1 MSEVQ
6 EGMDFEE
13 TSAEDKFFG
22 VKTTIARSVKEEQPS
37 NPDIELEVID
47 DRPEEDRRAPR
58 SDSGEDADDDELSG
72 YSDRVQKRIN
82 KLRYE
87 QNEERRQRE
96 AAEKLREEA
105 VNYAQQVTAK
115 NKEYESLINRG
126 EAALISQIKDKAQL
140 TLESARQQY
149 KTAYEEG
156 DTDSV
161 VAAQEGLMR
170 AQSELAEADRYEKG
184 LANKPVNVPQD
195 SYQQEVYR
203 QQQAREQA
211 YAAQQQHQQA
221 QVTVE
226 PEAQQWAE
234 KNSWFMKPGY
244 EEMTSLAYG
253 AHAKAVADNVAPNSP
268 EYFERIDRRMRS
280 AFPEYNWHDSSDT
293 YGRNA
298 PVNVNQPSSVVAPS
312 SRSNGAKPRKVR
324 LTSSQIALAKRIG
337 LTNEQY
343 AMQLIKEGKQ

>member
-1 MSEVQ
+1 MSEAQ
-6 EGMDFEE
+6 EEMGFQES
-13 TSAEDKFFG
+13 SAEEKFFG
-22 VKTTIARSVKEEQPS
+22 VKTTIGRSSDNEEAVTDP
-37 NPDIELEVID
+37 NLELEIVD
-47 DRPEEDRRAPR
+47 DRPEEDRRAPKASS
-58 SDSGEDADDDELSG
+58 SDGDIDDDELSG

-96 AAEKLREEA
+96 AAERLREEA
-105 VNYAQQVTAK
+105 VSYAQAVTAK

-140 TLESARQQY
+140 SLESARQDY
-149 KTAYEEG
+149 KKAYEEG
-156 DTDSV
+156 DTDNV
-161 VAAQEGLMR
+161 VAAQESLMR
-170 AQSELAEADRYEKG
+170 AQSELQEANKYEQS
-184 LANKPVNVPQD
+184 LANKPVTVAD
-195 SYQQEVYR
+195 DAYQQQVY
-203 QQQAREQA
+203 QQQLAREQA
-211 YAAQQQHQQA
+211 VAQQQPQQA
-221 QVTVE
+221 TVD
-226 PEAQQWAE
+226 PEAQDWASRNE
-234 KNSWFMKPGY
+234 WFMKPGF

-253 AHAKAVADNVAPNSP
+253 AHAKAVQEGVAPNSS
-268 EYFERIDRRMRS
+268 EYFQRIDSRMRS
-280 AFPEYNWHDSSDT
+280 AFPDYNWQDSSDT

-298 PVNVNQPSSVVAPS
+298 PVTVNQPSSVVAPS

>member
-156 DTDSV
+156 DT
-161 VAAQEGLMR
+161 G
-170 AQSELAEADRYEKG
+170 
-184 LANKPVNVPQD
+184 
-195 SYQQEVYR
+195 
-203 QQQAREQA
+203 
-211 YAAQQQHQQA
+211 
-221 QVTVE
+221 
-226 PEAQQWAE
+226 
-234 KNSWFMKPGY
+234 
-244 EEMTSLAYG
+244 
-253 AHAKAVADNVAPNSP
+253 
-268 EYFERIDRRMRS
+268 
-280 AFPEYNWHDSSDT
+280 
-293 YGRNA
+293 
-298 PVNVNQPSSVVAPS
+298 
-312 SRSNGAKPRKVR
+312 
-324 LTSSQIALAKRIG
+324 
-337 LTNEQY
+337 
-343 AMQLIKEGKQ
+343 

>member
-6 EGMDFEE
+6 EEMGFQES
-13 TSAEDKFFG
+13 SAEEKFFG
-22 VKTTIARSVKEEQPS
+22 VKTTIGRSSDNEEAVTDP
-37 NPDIELEVID
+37 NLELEIVD
-47 DRPEEDRRAPR
+47 DRPEEDRRAPKASS
-58 SDSGEDADDDELSG
+58 SDGDIDDDELSG

-96 AAEKLREEA
+96 AAERLREEA
-105 VNYAQQVTAK
+105 VSYAQAVTAK

-140 TLESARQQY
+140 SLESARQDY
-149 KTAYEEG
+149 KKAYEEG

-161 VAAQEGLMR
+161 VAAQESLMR
-170 AQSELAEADRYEKG
+170 AQSELQEASKYEQS
-184 LANKPVNVPQD
+184 LANKPVTVAD
-195 SYQQEVYR
+195 DAYQQQVY
-203 QQQAREQA
+203 QQQLAREQA
-211 YAAQQQHQQA
+211 VAQQQAQQPS
-221 QVTVE
+221 VE
-226 PEAQQWAE
+226 PEAQDWASRNE
-234 KNSWFMKPGY
+234 WFMKPGF

-253 AHAKAVADNVAPNSP
+253 AHAKAVQEGVAPNSP
-268 EYFERIDRRMRS
+268 EYFQRIDSRMRS
-280 AFPEYNWHDSSDT
+280 AFPDYDWQDSSDT

-343 AMQLIKEGKQ
+343 AMQLIKEGK

>member
-1 MSEVQ
+1 MSEAQ
-6 EGMDFEE
+6 EEMGFQES
-13 TSAEDKFFG
+13 SAEEKFFG
-22 VKTTIARSVKEEQPS
+22 VKTTIGRSSDNEEAVTD
-37 NPDIELEVID
+37 PDLELEIVD
-47 DRPEEDRRAPR
+47 DRPEEDRRAPKASS
-58 SDSGEDADDDELSG
+58 SDGDIDDDELSG

-96 AAEKLREEA
+96 AAERLREEA
-105 VNYAQQVTAK
+105 VSYAQAVTAK

-140 TLESARQQY
+140 SLESARQDY
-149 KTAYEEG
+149 KKAYEEG
-156 DTDSV
+156 DTDNV
-161 VAAQEGLMR
+161 VAAQESLMR
-170 AQSELAEADRYEKG
+170 AQSELQEASKYEQS
-184 LANKPVNVPQD
+184 LANKPVKVAD
-195 SYQQEVYR
+195 DAYQQQVY
-203 QQQAREQA
+203 QQQLAREQA
-211 YAAQQQHQQA
+211 VAQQQAQQPS
-221 QVTVE
+221 VE
-226 PEAQQWAE
+226 PEAQDWASRNE
-234 KNSWFMKPGY
+234 WFMKPGF

-253 AHAKAVADNVAPNSP
+253 AHAKAVQDGVAPNSP
-268 EYFERIDRRMRS
+268 EYFQRIDSRMRS
-280 AFPEYNWHDSSDT
+280 AFPDYDWQDSSDT

-298 PVNVNQPSSVVAPS
+298 PVTASQPSSVVAPS